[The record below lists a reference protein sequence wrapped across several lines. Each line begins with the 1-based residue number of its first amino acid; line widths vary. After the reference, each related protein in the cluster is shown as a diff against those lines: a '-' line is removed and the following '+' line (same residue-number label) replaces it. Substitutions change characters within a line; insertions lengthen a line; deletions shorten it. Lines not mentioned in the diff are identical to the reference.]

1 MRVPPPLRTRRLWAY
16 NLGCCP
22 HSHREMPNH
31 TPKGQ
36 QKKGGRWLFVEKKY
50 LHKFSFISSKLSSH
64 ALQRNP
70 VLPLVMWSR
79 LRTQPSIDQR
89 SVFLFVFLK
98 NSTVFL
104 IYIWNRT
111 KTKFDMHWI
120 SKCAHSF
127 WLAAIFV
134 LCQSTLMHELQK
146 CVLNFSEG
154 IKKPALIT
162 EQRKACKA
170 GGSVSVSFKV
180 LKASFYCH
188 KNLALKSET
197 KGVPPQ
203 WSMNVLSKPP
213 TVPHTI
219 FLLHKKQ
226 KQKDPNCFLMVAPV
240 ESLYQ
245 HCNWSFLKRDL
256 KMLGCMLLM
265 QSFELCEAVRLQVC

>member
-1 MRVPPPLRTRRLWAY
+1 MIICWKKIFTQIFFYIQQTFVTCFTKEPSAAS
-16 NLGCCP
+16 G
-22 HSHREMPNH
+22 HVIQAAH
-31 TPKGQ
+31 TAKY
-36 QKKGGRWLFVEKKY
+36 RSEK
-50 LHKFSFISSKLSSH
+50 F
-64 ALQRNP
+64 
-70 VLPLVMWSR
+70 
-79 LRTQPSIDQR
+79 
-89 SVFLFVFLK
+89 FLFVFFK

-104 IYIWNRT
+104 LYIWNRT

-120 SKCAHSF
+120 SKCGHSF